1 MSTPI
6 VVLASFAGGVG
17 KTTLTHALAV
27 ACAEFGKK
35 ALVIDLD
42 SSGALTFKLGHER
55 TRENVINCD
64 ERFDLRPHT
73 ATDSLTTL
81 IAEIP
86 EKYDLVLVD
95 SAPLFTAEFEQVLKA
110 ARLVIS
116 PVRESI
122 HSLRGAL
129 AVMKLTSAPCK
140 ALPYFGANGSELAQL
155 VAAELNLIDGEI
167 SISVDVLVAEAKT
180 TSVLTN
186 NKSCNVAQQYRD
198 AAYSIL
204 EELKIFQS
212 AIRLVRT
219 RSRFTRS
226 VFSATGELLVFGL
239 SAVGALL
246 TGAIFLATF
255 MRPVEPAGI
264 LNLVNNES
272 EEE

>member
-17 KTTLTHALAV
+17 KTTLAHALAV

-35 ALVIDLD
+35 ALLIDLD

-55 TRENVINCD
+55 TRENVINCT

-73 ATDSLTTL
+73 ATDSLAVL

-95 SAPLFTAEFEQVLKA
+95 SAPLFTNELAEVLKA
-110 ARLVIS
+110 AQLVIS

-129 AVMKLTSAPCK
+129 AVMKITSAPFK
-140 ALPYFGANGSELAQL
+140 ALPYFAKDNSELATMIS
-155 VAAELNLIDGEI
+155 AELKLIDGEI
-167 SISVDVLVAEAKT
+167 SVAAEVLVAEPKSI
-180 TSVLTN
+180 SVLTDDKN
-186 NKSCNVAQQYRD
+186 CHVAQQYRD

-204 EELKIFQS
+204 EEVKIF
-212 AIRLVRT
+212 
-219 RSRFTRS
+219 
-226 VFSATGELLVFGL
+226 
-239 SAVGALL
+239 
-246 TGAIFLATF
+246 
-255 MRPVEPAGI
+255 
-264 LNLVNNES
+264 
-272 EEE
+272 

>member
-1 MSTPI
+1 MSTP
-6 VVLASFAGGVG
+6 VVVVASFAGGVG

-73 ATDSLTTL
+73 ATDSLATL

-95 SAPLFTAEFEQVLKA
+95 SAPLFTAELEQVLKA
-110 ARLVIS
+110 TQLVIS

-129 AVMKLTSAPCK
+129 AVMKITSAPFK
-140 ALPYFGANGSELAQL
+140 ALPYFAENNSELAKL
-155 VAAELNLIDGEI
+155 IAAELSLIDGEI
-167 SISVDVLVAEAKT
+167 SIVDEVLAAEAKSI
-180 TSVLTN
+180 SVLTFDKN
-186 NKSCNVAQQYRD
+186 CDVAQQYRD
-198 AAYSIL
+198 ATYSIL
-204 EELKIFQS
+204 EELKIF
-212 AIRLVRT
+212 
-219 RSRFTRS
+219 
-226 VFSATGELLVFGL
+226 
-239 SAVGALL
+239 
-246 TGAIFLATF
+246 
-255 MRPVEPAGI
+255 
-264 LNLVNNES
+264 
-272 EEE
+272 

>member
-55 TRENVINCD
+55 TRENVITCS

-73 ATDSLTTL
+73 ATDSLTNL

-86 EKYDLVLVD
+86 EKYDLLIVD
-95 SAPLFTAEFEQVLKA
+95 SAPLFTAELEQVLKA
-110 ARLVIS
+110 AQLVIS

-129 AVMKLTSAPCK
+129 AVMKITAAPFK
-140 ALPYFGANGSELAQL
+140 ALPYFAADNSELAKL
-155 VAAELNLIDGEI
+155 IAAELSLIDGEI
-167 SISVDVLVAEAKT
+167 SIAAEVLAAEPKSI
-180 TSVLTN
+180 SVLTDDKN
-186 NKSCNVAQQYRD
+186 CNVAQQFRD
-198 AAYSIL
+198 AAYSML
-204 EELKIFQS
+204 EELKIF
-212 AIRLVRT
+212 
-219 RSRFTRS
+219 
-226 VFSATGELLVFGL
+226 
-239 SAVGALL
+239 
-246 TGAIFLATF
+246 
-255 MRPVEPAGI
+255 
-264 LNLVNNES
+264 
-272 EEE
+272 

>member
-55 TRENVINCD
+55 TRENVINCA

-73 ATDSLTTL
+73 ATDSLPTL

-86 EKYDLVLVD
+86 GKYDLVLVD
-95 SAPLFTAEFEQVLKA
+95 SAPLFTPDLELVLKA
-110 ARLVIS
+110 AQLVIS

-129 AVMKLTSAPCK
+129 AIMKITSAPCK
-140 ALPYFGANGSELAQL
+140 ALPFFAADNSELAKL
-155 VAAELNLIDGEI
+155 ITTELNLIDGEI
-167 SISVDVLVAEAKT
+167 SIAAEVLLAEAKT
-180 TSVLTN
+180 ISVLTDDKN
-186 NKSCNVAQQYRD
+186 SEIAQQYRD

-204 EELKIFQS
+204 EELKIF
-212 AIRLVRT
+212 
-219 RSRFTRS
+219 
-226 VFSATGELLVFGL
+226 
-239 SAVGALL
+239 
-246 TGAIFLATF
+246 
-255 MRPVEPAGI
+255 
-264 LNLVNNES
+264 
-272 EEE
+272 

>member
-55 TRENVINCD
+55 TRENVITCS

-73 ATDSLTTL
+73 ATDSLTNL
-81 IAEIP
+81 IAVIP

-95 SAPLFTAEFEQVLKA
+95 SAPLYTAELEQVLKA
-110 ARLVIS
+110 AQLVIS

-129 AVMKLTSAPCK
+129 AVMKITSAPVK
-140 ALPYFGANGSELAQL
+140 ALRYFAANNSELAKL
-155 VAAELNLIDGEI
+155 IAAELSLIDGEI
-167 SISVDVLVAEAKT
+167 SIAAEVLAAEPKSI
-180 TSVLTN
+180 SVLTEDKN
-186 NKSCNVAQQYRD
+186 CNVAQQFRD
-198 AAYSIL
+198 AAYSML
-204 EELKIFQS
+204 EELKIF
-212 AIRLVRT
+212 
-219 RSRFTRS
+219 
-226 VFSATGELLVFGL
+226 
-239 SAVGALL
+239 
-246 TGAIFLATF
+246 
-255 MRPVEPAGI
+255 
-264 LNLVNNES
+264 
-272 EEE
+272 

>member
-55 TRENVINCD
+55 TRENVITCS

-73 ATDSLTTL
+73 ATDSLATL

-86 EKYDLVLVD
+86 EKYDLLLID
-95 SAPLFTAEFEQVLKA
+95 SAPLFTAELEEVLKA
-110 ARLVIS
+110 AQLVIS

-129 AVMKLTSAPCK
+129 AVMKITAAPFK
-140 ALPYFGANGSELAQL
+140 ALPYFSASNSELAKL
-155 VAAELNLIDGEI
+155 IAVELNLLDGEI
-167 SISVDVLVAEAKT
+167 SIAAEVLAAEAKPI
-180 TSVLTN
+180 SVLTN
-186 NKSCNVAQQYRD
+186 DKKCNVAQQYRD
-198 AAYSIL
+198 ATYSIL
-204 EELKIFQS
+204 EELKIF
-212 AIRLVRT
+212 
-219 RSRFTRS
+219 
-226 VFSATGELLVFGL
+226 
-239 SAVGALL
+239 
-246 TGAIFLATF
+246 
-255 MRPVEPAGI
+255 
-264 LNLVNNES
+264 
-272 EEE
+272 

>member
-1 MSTPI
+1 MITPI

-17 KTTLTHALAV
+17 RTSLAHALAV

-55 TRENVINCD
+55 TRENIINCD

-73 ATDSLTTL
+73 ATDSLVNL

-95 SAPLFTAEFEQVLKA
+95 SPPLFTAELEEVLKA
-110 ARLVIS
+110 AQLVIS

-129 AVMKLTSAPCK
+129 AVMKITAAPFK
-140 ALPYFGANGSELAQL
+140 ALPYFAQNNSELAKL
-155 VAAELNLIDGEI
+155 IAAELSLIDGEI
-167 SISVDVLVAEAKT
+167 SIADEVLAAEAKSI
-180 TSVLTN
+180 SVLTD

-204 EELKIFQS
+204 EELKIF
-212 AIRLVRT
+212 
-219 RSRFTRS
+219 
-226 VFSATGELLVFGL
+226 
-239 SAVGALL
+239 
-246 TGAIFLATF
+246 
-255 MRPVEPAGI
+255 
-264 LNLVNNES
+264 
-272 EEE
+272 

>member
-55 TRENVINCD
+55 TRENVINCS

-73 ATDSLTTL
+73 ATDSLSTL

-86 EKYDLVLVD
+86 EKYDLVLID
-95 SAPLFTAEFEQVLKA
+95 SASLFTAELENILKA
-110 ARLVIS
+110 AQLVIS

-129 AVMKLTSAPCK
+129 AVMKITSAPFK
-140 ALPYFGANGSELAQL
+140 ALPYFAQDNSELAKL
-155 VAAELNLIDGEI
+155 IATELNLLDGEI
-167 SISVDVLVAEAKT
+167 AIAAEVLAAEAKSISV
-180 TSVLTN
+180 LTDD
-186 NKSCNVAQQYRD
+186 KSCNVAQQYRD

-204 EELKIFQS
+204 EELKIF
-212 AIRLVRT
+212 
-219 RSRFTRS
+219 
-226 VFSATGELLVFGL
+226 
-239 SAVGALL
+239 
-246 TGAIFLATF
+246 
-255 MRPVEPAGI
+255 
-264 LNLVNNES
+264 
-272 EEE
+272 

>member
-55 TRENVINCD
+55 TRENIINCT

-73 ATDSLTTL
+73 ATDSLATL

-86 EKYDLVLVD
+86 EKYDLLLID
-95 SAPLFTAEFEQVLKA
+95 SAPLFTAELAEVLKA
-110 ARLVIS
+110 AQLVIS

-129 AVMKLTSAPCK
+129 AVMKITSAPFK
-140 ALPYFGANGSELAQL
+140 ALPYFAASDSELAKL
-155 VAAELNLIDGEI
+155 IAAELSLIDGEI
-167 SISVDVLVAEAKT
+167 AIADEVLAAEAKQV
-180 TSVLTN
+180 SVLTDDKN
-186 NKSCNVAQQYRD
+186 CNVAQQYRD
-198 AAYSIL
+198 ATYSIL
-204 EELKIFQS
+204 EELKIF
-212 AIRLVRT
+212 
-219 RSRFTRS
+219 
-226 VFSATGELLVFGL
+226 
-239 SAVGALL
+239 
-246 TGAIFLATF
+246 
-255 MRPVEPAGI
+255 
-264 LNLVNNES
+264 
-272 EEE
+272 

>member
-55 TRENVINCD
+55 TRENIISCT

-73 ATDSLTTL
+73 ATDSLATL

-86 EKYDLVLVD
+86 EKYDLLLID
-95 SAPLFTAEFEQVLKA
+95 SAPLFTAELEEVLKA
-110 ARLVIS
+110 AQLVIS

-129 AVMKLTSAPCK
+129 AVMKITSAPFK
-140 ALPYFGANGSELAQL
+140 ALPYFAANSSELARL
-155 VAAELNLIDGEI
+155 IAAELNLLDGEI
-167 SISVDVLVAEAKT
+167 SIAAEVLAAEAKSI
-180 TSVLTN
+180 SVLTADKN
-186 NKSCNVAQQYRD
+186 CNVAQQYRD
-198 AAYSIL
+198 VTYSVL
-204 EELKIFQS
+204 EELKIF
-212 AIRLVRT
+212 
-219 RSRFTRS
+219 
-226 VFSATGELLVFGL
+226 
-239 SAVGALL
+239 
-246 TGAIFLATF
+246 
-255 MRPVEPAGI
+255 
-264 LNLVNNES
+264 
-272 EEE
+272 

>member
-55 TRENVINCD
+55 TRENVITCS

-73 ATDSLTTL
+73 ATDSLTNL

-86 EKYDLVLVD
+86 EKYDLLIVD
-95 SAPLFTAEFEQVLKA
+95 SAPLFTAELEQVLKA
-110 ARLVIS
+110 AQLVIS

-129 AVMKLTSAPCK
+129 AVMKITAAPFK
-140 ALPYFGANGSELAQL
+140 ALPYFAADNSELAKL
-155 VAAELNLIDGEI
+155 IAAEMSLIDGEI
-167 SISVDVLVAEAKT
+167 SIAAEVLAAEPKSI
-180 TSVLTN
+180 SVLTDDKN
-186 NKSCNVAQQYRD
+186 CNVAQQYRD
-198 AAYSIL
+198 ATYSIL
-204 EELKIFQS
+204 EELKIF
-212 AIRLVRT
+212 
-219 RSRFTRS
+219 
-226 VFSATGELLVFGL
+226 
-239 SAVGALL
+239 
-246 TGAIFLATF
+246 
-255 MRPVEPAGI
+255 
-264 LNLVNNES
+264 
-272 EEE
+272 

>member
-55 TRENVINCD
+55 TRENVITCS

-73 ATDSLTTL
+73 ATDSLTNL

-86 EKYDLVLVD
+86 EKYDLLIVD
-95 SAPLFTAEFEQVLKA
+95 SAPLFTAELEQVLKA
-110 ARLVIS
+110 AQLVIS

-129 AVMKLTSAPCK
+129 AVMKITAAPFK
-140 ALPYFGANGSELAQL
+140 ALPYFAADNSELAKL
-155 VAAELNLIDGEI
+155 IAAELSLIDGEI
-167 SISVDVLVAEAKT
+167 SIAAEVLATEPKSI
-180 TSVLTN
+180 SVLTDDKN
-186 NKSCNVAQQYRD
+186 CNVAQQYRD
-198 AAYSIL
+198 ATYSIL
-204 EELKIFQS
+204 EELKIF
-212 AIRLVRT
+212 
-219 RSRFTRS
+219 
-226 VFSATGELLVFGL
+226 
-239 SAVGALL
+239 
-246 TGAIFLATF
+246 
-255 MRPVEPAGI
+255 
-264 LNLVNNES
+264 
-272 EEE
+272 